1 MKLNYRNK
9 FYFLCFLYKLA
20 IEVCYAVAIGNIYGY
35 SGIDINFD
43 AVKEIL
49 SWVMLVIIIMFSRA
63 LIRNYYL
70 HMVNDFLIVF
80 SYIPTIALWGIKDG
94 ITYGGIGATALY
106 CIMMIFGGSLIESFM
121 KIKHV
126 TVRQIQ
132 DEMPLDNK
140 NNFTIISVL
149 SILFLLIML
158 VCHQII
164 APDRWIVSLTDSLSA
179 RLEIRE
185 TYIPA
190 LIRYTYMIL
199 GSSLAPVL
207 FVFSLKMKKL
217 PIAVINLLT
226 SYLAYTINGMKTYIL
241 IYVVAVGFYYLSTR
255 SSDIVHFFVRMLE
268 VLSLSWVGGFVIWKI
283 FGNSIL
289 LAYLHRLFTIPA
301 EIHYYYFDFFSKNEL
316 LFLRDSV
323 GRFLAKSP
331 YDPSASRVIGSI
343 YYSNDVTNATDGLF
357 SDFFA
362 NFGYVGLIIY
372 PFIVF
377 FVMALLERQLKRN
390 GVYVTITVTFILL
403 IVLINNTFFTWL
415 ITGGYLFSLILVY
428 IIDKLK
434 IRRQ

>member
-1 MKLNYRNK
+1 M
-9 FYFLCFLYKLA
+9 
-20 IEVCYAVAIGNIYGY
+20 
-35 SGIDINFD
+35 
-43 AVKEIL
+43 
-49 SWVMLVIIIMFSRA
+49 
-63 LIRNYYL
+63 
-70 HMVNDFLIVF
+70 
-80 SYIPTIALWGIKDG
+80 
-94 ITYGGIGATALY
+94 
-106 CIMMIFGGSLIESFM
+106 
-121 KIKHV
+121 
-126 TVRQIQ
+126 
-132 DEMPLDNK
+132 
-140 NNFTIISVL
+140 
-149 SILFLLIML
+149 
-158 VCHQII
+158 
-164 APDRWIVSLTDSLSA
+164 
-179 RLEIRE
+179 
-185 TYIPA
+185 
-190 LIRYTYMIL
+190 
-199 GSSLAPVL
+199 
-207 FVFSLKMKKL
+207 
-217 PIAVINLLT
+217 
-226 SYLAYTINGMKTYIL
+226 
-241 IYVVAVGFYYLSTR
+241 
-255 SSDIVHFFVRMLE
+255 
-268 VLSLSWVGGFVIWKI
+268 
-283 FGNSIL
+283 